1 MIDPVKKDILWLAN
15 QLKGKFVMH
24 ETQCSLWR
32 VENGA
37 VSQMLLAGVTLCLQ
51 QSLSLS
57 GSEIIPQQCS
67 KLNFYQSHLM
77 STLNII

>member
-1 MIDPVKKDILWLAN
+1 ML
-15 QLKGKFVMH
+15 
-24 ETQCSLWR
+24 ETQLSLLG
-32 VENGA
+32 VQNGA

-51 QSLSLS
+51 HSLSLS
-57 GSEIIPQQCS
+57 GSEINPQQCS